1 MRRVICNFTIA
12 FLFFFPL
19 HAAEDVGIREM
30 VNRINLFNRY
40 LPQEKVYLH
49 FDNTAYFVGEKMWFK
64 AYVLRSD
71 NHHAT
76 DVSRVLYVE
85 LLKSDIFF
93 NLFCV
98 NGDKTVIL

>member
-1 MRRVICNFTIA
+1 MRRVNCNFVIFA
-12 FLFFFPL
+12 IVFLFFSPL

-49 FDNTAYFVGEKMWFK
+49 FDNTAYFMGEKMWFK

-85 LLKSDIFF
+85 LLDRAVMWWKPKNFR
-93 NLFCV
+93 
-98 NGDKTVIL
+98 